1 MDGYLRFDESVD
13 SDDLQHYGVLGM
25 KWGVRNAETR
35 ERYSREGG
43 SPSYQRVYGEYKKA
57 GYSDKEAGQLAKGN
71 EALKKVLITGAVV
84 GGVAVA
90 AGIGIAAYNR
100 YGNKVLKAGSVIQ
113 TVHKSKHTGA
123 EQIARE
129 SLYVSTNKVD
139 NHLYAKR
146 LVDHKVGLFGQHP
159 DPTTQS
165 VTKILVNKDIKVAAE
180 KTAQKEFAELC
191 KKSPQFYNAIS
202 THFTRGGVVLP
213 KTTHLPSDPA
223 KVTNKQWKQVY
234 ENFNQ
239 QGLLR
244 ESEARTMFYDH
255 MKSKGYGG
263 VLDINDS
270 KIAGWTFRPAVLF
283 DTSGLSVQS
292 TTKIKS
298 KDVTPL
304 KKAGAAVI
312 DKMRFAQ
319 NHPVLAAT
327 LTPEGMA
334 VTGSGAIV
342 TSLYLDQ
349 NSERTARLKFAED
362 YRKEHPGTK
371 KTDAQLRKMYDTRF
385 QQAVTANI

>member
-1 MDGYLRFDESVD
+1 MDYLIEFEDGSDGYLS
-13 SDDLQHYGVLGM
+13 HHGVLGM

-57 GYSDKEAGQLAKGN
+57 GYSDKEAAQLAKGN

-90 AGIGIAAYNR
+90 ATVGIAAYNR

-146 LVDHKVGLFGQHP
+146 LADHKIGFLGTHP

-165 VTKILVNKDIKVAAE
+165 VSKILVNKDIKVAAE
-180 KTAQKEFAELC
+180 KTARKEFAALC
-191 KKSPQFYNAIS
+191 KSDPHFYANMRNNY
-202 THFTRGGVVLP
+202 TQGGLILP
-213 KTTHLPSDPA
+213 RTTHLPSDPN
-223 KVTNKQWKQVY
+223 KVTSKQWKEVY
-234 ENFNQ
+234 ENFNRN
-239 QGLLR
+239 GLIS
-244 ESEARTMFYDH
+244 ESPARTAFYDH
-255 MKSKGYGG
+255 MRARGYGG

-270 KIAGWTFRPAVLF
+270 KVAGWTFRPTIIF
-283 DTSGLSVQS
+283 DTEGLSVQS
-292 TTKIKS
+292 TTKIKA

-304 KKAGAAVI
+304 KKAGAYAI
-312 DKMRFAQ
+312 ERMRMAQ
-319 NHPVLAAT
+319 NHPVLMAT
-327 LTPEGMA
+327 QYDGMA
-334 VTGSGAIV
+334 AIGAGAGVTG
-342 TSLYLDQ
+342 LYLSSGED
-349 NSERTARLKFAED
+349 RKARIKFAED

-371 KTDAQLRKMYDTRF
+371 KTDAQLRKMYDKRF
-385 QQAVTANI
+385 EAAATANI